1 MNLCAVC
8 HYEDGKIRDGRY
20 MVNGTSLCNNHA
32 HIAMNPSPK
41 LKWTPTPEPK
51 NKET

>member
-8 HYEDGKIRDGRY
+8 LYEDGKIRDGRY
-20 MVNGTSLCNNHA
+20 MVSGTSSCGKHA
-32 HIAMNPSPK
+32 LIEMNPSPK

-51 NKET
+51 KE